1 LNKKKRFCDNHKPEK
16 DRDEMKGNFI
26 FRKAISGLEREERA
40 IELKQVREWK
50 EARGERMRN

>member
-1 LNKKKRFCDNHKPEK
+1 
-16 DRDEMKGNFI
+16 MKGNFI